1 MSLRTCATLM
11 VKLLAAAVILGWVAF
26 AGGGAVRAP
35 CAVTAALM
43 LVAVCL
49 IHRLFWPVLFRFSTR
64 RMMMWADFSY
74 SHPKTTVYLI
84 FSMGR
89 IILPTWGQSGA
100 AWLYMGKMAF
110 NEPSIT
116 LKIRLSAPSSSM
128 MWTK

>member
-49 IHRLFWPVLFRFSTR
+49 IHRLFWRCPLCGPR
-64 RMMMWADFSY
+64 
-74 SHPKTTVYLI
+74 L
-84 FSMGR
+84 
-89 IILPTWGQSGA
+89 GA
-100 AWLYMGKMAF
+100 AVGGYCTWCG
-110 NEPSIT
+110 E
-116 LKIRLSAPSSSM
+116 RLRR
-128 MWTK
+128 